1 MCSTRN
7 VRLDCVIREISPGDS
22 QYVPV
27 SEVPS
32 LVDGET
38 ISSGLFATQMENHG
52 PSGSHRRTIC
62 LPRGEL
68 TTRTHASN

>member
-1 MCSTRN
+1 MN
-7 VRLDCVIREISPGDS
+7 VRLDCVVREVRQGDF

-32 LVDGET
+32 LVEGET
-38 ISSGLFATQMENHG
+38 ISTGLFATQMENHG

-68 TTRTHASN
+68 TTRKHSK